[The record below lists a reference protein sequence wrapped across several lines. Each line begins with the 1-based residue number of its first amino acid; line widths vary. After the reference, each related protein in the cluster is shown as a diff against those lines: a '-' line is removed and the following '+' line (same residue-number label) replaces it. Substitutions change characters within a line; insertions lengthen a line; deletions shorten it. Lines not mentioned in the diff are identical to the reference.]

1 MQLLTSLAQL
11 FGDLRAQKLRTTLT
25 ILGITWGT
33 IAIVVLLAFGAGME
47 RQLKKN
53 ARGLGD
59 GIVIVFPGRT
69 TKAFAGFGEGRAIRL
84 REDDVALLQREIPEI
99 EAISPEYTTRVP
111 ARNGATTTNPLVTG
125 VTPAY
130 GDMRNIIV
138 EPGGRFLNDIDV
150 TQRRRV
156 VVLGDQVKR
165 LLFGDEDAIG
175 KEIILGS
182 APFLV
187 IGVMAKKTQDSSYGT
202 RDENRVFIP
211 ASTHAAVFG
220 NRFLSVIIY
229 RPIDPRVS
237 GAVTER
243 LYEVLGRKYRFDPS
257 DKDAIGIWDTAD
269 TMKIFTY
276 LFLGFNIFLSVVGS
290 FTLTVGGIGVAN
302 IMYIVVRERTR
313 EIGIKRSLGAR
324 KRTILLQ
331 FFFETAVIVALGAAI
346 GLAVSAGIIW
356 LAGLL
361 PIQEYIGRP
370 TISPMVLTTSLSL
383 LVLIAF
389 LAGLF
394 PARKAANLD
403 PVECLRY

>member
-1 MQLLTSLAQL
+1 MQLLNSLTQL

-33 IAIVVLLAFGAGME
+33 VAVVVLLAFGTGLE
-47 RQLKKN
+47 RQLMKN

-69 TKAFAGFGEGRAIRL
+69 TKAFAGFGDGRPIRL
-84 REDDVALLQREIPEI
+84 REDDIALLQREIPEI
-99 EAISPEYTTRVP
+99 AEISPEYATRMP
-111 ARNGATTTNPLVTG
+111 ARHGAKTTNPLVTG
-125 VTPAY
+125 VTPVY
-130 GDMRNIIV
+130 SDMRNIIV
-138 EPGGRFLNDIDV
+138 EPGGRFLNELDV
-150 TQRRRV
+150 AQRRRV

-165 LLFGDEDAIG
+165 LLFGNEDAVG
-175 KEIILGS
+175 REIVLGS

-187 IGVMAKKTQDSSYGT
+187 IGVMATKKQESSYNT

-220 NRFLSVIIY
+220 NRFLNYIIY
-229 RPIDPRVS
+229 RPTDPRIS

-243 LYEVLGRKYRFDPS
+243 LYEVLGRKHRFDPT
-257 DKDAIGIWDTAD
+257 DKNAIGVWDTAD
-269 TMKIFTY
+269 MMKIFSY
-276 LFLGFNIFLSVVGS
+276 LFLGFNIFLGVVGS

-324 KRTILLQ
+324 KRNILMQ
-331 FFFETAVIVALGAAI
+331 FFFETAVIVGLGATI
-346 GLAVSAGIIW
+346 GLAISGLMVWGAGF
-356 LAGLL
+356 L
-361 PIQEYIGRP
+361 PIEEYVGRA
-370 TISPMVLTTSLSL
+370 TISPTVLAVALSL
-383 LVLIAF
+383 LALIAF

-403 PVECLRY
+403 PVEGIRY